1 MDIYEEDANLTYEQV
16 WDEASKYIYRLY
28 YCKFDR
34 PRKIE
39 YDDFKQECAYVFWC
53 ELAKKYTPAKCAFTY
68 RTVFKR
74 QMINILYPYVELAGG
89 VYKRLPSLIKIC
101 ELNEGIEW
109 HDNSQEIATE
119 EDFVELY
126 PTWRKIA
133 LMIAEGYTTAEI
145 CEETGKTASQ
155 VYDKVRCIKRYYA
168 NKYGIEDYQ
177 RRHLRS
183 FKRSDLNREN
193 LRDVHRE
200 DCHACVG
207 KDNDGNIVC
216 SYGSV
221 REAERSFG
229 VPKGRIRLA
238 IKRGHRCGG
247 LYWYYGEEQGKQS
260 NS

>member
-16 WDEASKYIYRLY
+16 WDEASKYIYRLWHF
-28 YCKFDR
+28 KFNR
-34 PRKIE
+34 PREIE

-53 ELAKKYTPAKCAFTY
+53 ELAKKYTPTKCAFIY

-74 QMINILYPYVELAGG
+74 QMIDILYPYVELSGG
-89 VYKRLPSLIKIC
+89 VYKRLPSLIKVC
-101 ELNEGIEW
+101 ELNENIEW
-109 HDNSQEIATE
+109 HDNSQKIATE
-119 EDFVELY
+119 EDFAELY

-133 LMIAEGYTTAEI
+133 LMISEGYTTSEI
-145 CEETGKTASQ
+145 CKETGKTASQ

-183 FKRSDLNREN
+183 FKRSDLNREK

-200 DCHACVG
+200 DCRACVG

-216 SYGSV
+216 SYESV

-247 LYWYYGEEQGKQS
+247 LYWYYGEEQEKQS